1 MNIDCPYCKQTLEC
15 DESHNGTAVECPAC
29 GKTFEVRFNPDMEES
44 KSDLGKWLVTSGEH
58 AFSWVCRSL
67 QCFLKRE
74 RPVETDVSRFKN
86 AASTFELSRLF
97 PLAVICLGW
106 GWLASF
112 VYANPNLFV
121 DSDSRWV
128 IIPIAILALYGSV
141 RAFRHF
147 VRLKTISWALL
158 IATCLFTATVGILG
172 LLLFQEYAAW
182 IVESRVH
189 GRGAAFIRP
198 FGMLYQAVGNPDASL
213 GEKFLGYIGGV
224 GFCEEVTKL
233 LPLCLLI
240 FYRRR
245 LPFKFSLS
253 FRSFLM
259 LGFFSG
265 LGFGI
270 GEALVSY
277 SVPSNPL
284 YRNQLVRWFA
294 CVPSHA
300 VYAVVDAAFLWLF
313 HTRISHAKTG
323 RGQFGWFALCVAV
336 ISVLHGV
343 YDVLF
348 SVEFMGF
355 ILDAASLVLMW
366 WIVRFA
372 VQRKPSLDGT
382 PNGFEDFEA
391 STVKTFGKSF
401 AKTYLVIF
409 IGILVYAGFFVKD
422 LEKEVARRV
431 AIISESRKPFNVFDA
446 IGQSNEPTEAPS
458 RLGYTVSTSQA
469 SEKAAKPKQRTPLF
483 LQVANGEVDPP
494 RIAGHSENPRT
505 GLLYNP
511 NGPLDSRAEVWNALV
526 IYGKSGKRPHDPPT
540 MYEQIMLGERNVP
553 YFAGHHFDGAT
564 GKLYNPNGPLDM
576 RAELWNA
583 QIGKD
588 TSGEAY
594 HESPIL
600 YEQVL
605 RGERNVPVFAG
616 HHFDEKTGK
625 LYNPNGPLDPRAE
638 EWNFQ
643 IDESNRNAG
652 R

>member
-1 MNIDCPYCKQTLEC
+1 MNIGCPYCKQTLGC

-147 VRLKTISWALL
+147 VRLKTMQWVPLV
-158 IATCLFTATVGILG
+158 ATCLFTATVGVVG
-172 LLLFQEYAAW
+172 LLVFQWVA
-182 IVESRVH
+182 VKESNSSSV
-189 GRGAAFIRP
+189 FIRVA
-198 FGMLYQAVGNPDASL
+198 GICYRYVYDSNASWQNRI
-213 GEKFLGYIGGV
+213 IGLVCGV
-224 GFCEEVTKL
+224 GFYEEATKL
-233 LPLCLLI
+233 LPICLLVAC
-240 FYRRR
+240 RRK
-245 LPFKFSLS
+245 LPFKLDLS

-259 LGFFSG
+259 FGFFSG

-270 GEALVSY
+270 GEALVCYPVNSSQEY
-277 SVPSNPL
+277 AD
-284 YRNQLVRWFA
+284 QLVRWFA

-300 VYAVVDAAFLWLF
+300 VYAVMDAAVLWMLR
-313 HTRISHAKTG
+313 TRLSKAQSELVIC
-323 RGQFGWFALCVAV
+323 GWLALCVAV
-336 ISVLHGV
+336 AAVMHGIYNVLCAV
-343 YDVLF
+343 D
-348 SVEFMGF
+348 FMSA
-355 ILDAASLVLMW
+355 IVDAASLVLMW

-372 VQRKPSLDGT
+372 VQRKPSFDGIAD
-382 PNGFEDFEA
+382 GFEDFET

-401 AKTYLVIF
+401 AKTYLVVF
-409 IGILVYAGFFVKD
+409 IGILVYAGFFVRD
-422 LEKEVARRV
+422 LEKEVERRF
-431 AIISESRKPFNVFDA
+431 AKISETRKPFNVFDV
-446 IGQSNEPTEAPS
+446 IGPSNEPTEAPA
-458 RLGYTVSTSQA
+458 RFGYTASTSQV
-469 SEKAAKPKQRTPLF
+469 SEKAAKPKQRPPLY
-483 LQVANGEVDPP
+483 LQVVNGEVDPP
-494 RIAGHSENPRT
+494 RIAGHAENPRT

-553 YFAGHHFDGAT
+553 FFAGHHFDGAT

-594 HESPIL
+594 HESPTL